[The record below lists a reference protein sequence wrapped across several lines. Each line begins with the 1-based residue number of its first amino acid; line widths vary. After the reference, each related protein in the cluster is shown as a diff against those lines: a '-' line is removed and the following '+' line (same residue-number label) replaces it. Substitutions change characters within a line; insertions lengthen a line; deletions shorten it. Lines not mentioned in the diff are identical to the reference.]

1 MGIDNGFTEGKS
13 QAETP
18 PAVSDFIRP
27 AVKHVKDM
35 GLYLIGN
42 PRSVVRNTYND
53 LILSLLRKNFYFRSL
68 RRVLNGIVHDIDNDL
83 YDQPGIHLCKNEF
96 LTAVHRNFMF
106 DTFPVDMMQ
115 RLRNHFIHQLR
126 RYIQIH
132 PPFLDPCHRQKIFNQ
147 IDEPHGIIINICI
160 HLLLCQPVEIF
171 SVRQQIARIS

>member
-1 MGIDNGFTEGKS
+1 MRFMIRYGNFTAMGIDNGFTEGKS

-68 RRVLNGIVHDIDNDL
+68 RR
-83 YDQPGIHLCKNEF
+83 F
-96 LTAVHRNFMF
+96 
-106 DTFPVDMMQ
+106 
-115 RLRNHFIHQLR
+115 RLRICGKTVAPVRIRKYLR
-126 RYIQIH
+126 RAKVRAEE
-132 PPFLDPCHRQKIFNQ
+132 DGSV
-147 IDEPHGIIINICI
+147 EPWWRPW
-160 HLLLCQPVEIF
+160 LLLF
-171 SVRQQIARIS
+171 WG